1 MPAQQRLRDSLC
13 EEPIPETESDL
24 PTGLH
29 SKRTFLSEEQ
39 MIHSLI
45 YLSLSD
51 LEQKPIMFS
60 LNRESKGI
68 KGNAALSSR
77 RSFTVKETRIVFLG
91 KLWTQAFSVL
101 HGSRSPRQHQWRTG
115 DSLDLGG
122 WEESWLSRPD
132 WNQDALPGCV
142 TRIWIW
148 GGKSGWGQC
157 WPGASGQTLPWT
169 GSHGTFCHPPTS
181 RDSRETHNHL

>member
-77 RSFTVKETRIVFLG
+77 RSSTVKETRIVFLG
-91 KLWTQAFSVL
+91 KL
-101 HGSRSPRQHQWRTG
+101 
-115 DSLDLGG
+115 
-122 WEESWLSRPD
+122 
-132 WNQDALPGCV
+132 
-142 TRIWIW
+142 
-148 GGKSGWGQC
+148 
-157 WPGASGQTLPWT
+157 
-169 GSHGTFCHPPTS
+169 
-181 RDSRETHNHL
+181 